1 MISAVP
7 FPSADPNRTW
17 LHRWIYYLTAGLLFS
32 AAALRTY
39 FIFKD
44 TPYLGKALLLLA
56 AWLLLFLGNIILSR
70 RLAWS
75 TILFLVLE
83 ASLILYLLVA
93 SGQDFFAILFAIL
106 GMQAMQR
113 YSPQVVTIL
122 ISICAVLTF
131 LALVG
136 RIGLLQAL
144 ALTLIYS
151 AVGAFMAAYIWS
163 ARRAGMAQEQEQK
176 LVEQLRAANEQLEF
190 HARQQEQLAAGRERQ
205 RLARELHD
213 SVTQT
218 IFSMTLTTQS
228 ALLLLERD
236 PAQVTGQLDR
246 LDQLAQS
253 AMSEMQ
259 ELISRLAPQ
268 TVSGGGLACALQS
281 HIDERLRMNNLE
293 VSLEVNGNG
302 TLAPAEE
309 AGLFRIAQEALNN
322 VVKHAGIRQA
332 VIRLQLDETPW
343 MEIVDEGTGFDR
355 QQVEGGGRMGL
366 AGMSERAAEIGWQIG
381 VESAPG
387 AGTRIRVEKKQAGEA

>member
-7 FPSADPNRTW
+7 FPSADPKRTW
-17 LHRWIYYLTAGLLFS
+17 LHRWIYYLAAGLLFS
-32 AAALRTY
+32 ATALRTY

-44 TPYLGKALLLLA
+44 TPYLGKALSLLA

-75 TILFLVLE
+75 TILFLGLE

-93 SGQDFFAILFAIL
+93 SGEDFFAILFAIL

-113 YSPQVVTIL
+113 YSPRVVTIL
-122 ISICAVLTF
+122 VSICAVLTF

-176 LVEQLRAANEQLEF
+176 LVEQLQAANEQLEF

-228 ALLLLERD
+228 ALLLLDRD
-236 PAQVTGQLDR
+236 LAQVTGQLDR

-253 AMSEMQ
+253 AMAEMQ

-268 TVSGGGLACALQS
+268 AVSGGGLVSALQH
-281 HIDERLRMNNLE
+281 HIKERRRMNNLE
-293 VSLEVNGNG
+293 VTLEVNGDG

-322 VVKHAGIRQA
+322 VVKHAGVSQ
-332 VIRLQLDETPW
+332 VMIRLNLSEPMW
-343 MEIVDEGTGFDR
+343 MEIKDHGSGFDLM
-355 QQVEGGGRMGL
+355 QIPDGRMGL
-366 AGMSERAAEIGWQIG
+366 SVMRERAGEIDWSLH

-387 AGTRIRVEKKQAGEA
+387 AGTRVRLERGQCDDSK